1 MSRRISLWVK
11 EYPLVV
17 YFILAYVI
25 TWIIVLPV
33 VASAQG
39 FISVPTSLYALHYL
53 SAYGPLLAAVIVTGI
68 TDGGDGLR
76 ELLGRMIK
84 WRVGLGW
91 VLVAALSPLVLFGL
105 AALIVLAVVGGAPPD
120 LSLAGQVNFLPYLG
134 IGALVLWLFTSGI
147 GEESGW
153 RGYALP
159 RLQRNMSA
167 LSATLIL
174 TVFWVFWHL
183 SRFFYFGA
191 FVELGFS
198 VLPLFALQLLAMGI
212 VLTWLYNSTNGSIM
226 MAALFHGGFNFLPAG
241 AAAEGY
247 IAPTAR
253 VLLIIWAVVVVAVFK
268 PANLSRKGKQTQ

>member
-39 FISVPTSLYALHYL
+39 FISVPASLYALHYL
-53 SAYGPLLAAVIVTGI
+53 SAYGPLLAAVIVTTI

-76 ELLGRMIK
+76 ELFGRMIK

-91 VLVAALSPLVLFGL
+91 VLVAALSPLALFGL

-134 IGALVLWLFTSGI
+134 IGALVLWLLTSGI
-147 GEESGW
+147 GEETGW

-241 AAAEGY
+241 GAAEGY